1 MSALTIPSAGRL
13 SSIAPI
19 RRQRRLPPRMTRPV
33 SRPSLRTE
41 LLVNFAILA
50 IAALFFAVAT
60 VVLLHE
66 RIEPQRGVLFI
77 SLLVAADVI
86 VVVAVVAF
94 QINRLIVRPLRDTAA
109 TAEAIAGGDLQGRV
123 KPQASLELNQLAES
137 VNRMTER
144 LLEEQAHLVRAE
156 KLASVGRLAA
166 GIAHEIGNPLGAL
179 NGYSH
184 ILRGHV
190 EGNAQALDLVTGFER
205 ETARIDRIV
214 RGLLDYSR
222 PRRPTPTPIDVNE
235 SLRHV
240 VDLLSAQG
248 VLRRMELRLELA
260 NETPRV
266 YGERHDLEQLFV
278 NLLLNASHAVE
289 GTGSV
294 AIKTT
299 CISRSELEAG
309 MVRAGDLPG
318 ETTRHLPSPRVL
330 RWLQLEHRPQE
341 VVKVVVADSGPG
353 VPPEDAERIFD
364 PFYTTREPGK
374 GTGLGL
380 AIVLRIVENFQ
391 GIVWVQSAR
400 EGGAAFHVLFPLA
413 PVGDRKPVSTH
424 IATEPI
430 PTFV

>member
-1 MSALTIPSAGRL
+1 
-13 SSIAPI
+13 
-19 RRQRRLPPRMTRPV
+19 MTRPI

-60 VVLLHE
+60 VVLLYE
-66 RIEPQRGVLFI
+66 RVEPQRGVLYI

-86 VVVAVVAF
+86 VVVAVVGF

-109 TAEAIAGGDLQGRV
+109 TAEAIAAGDLQGRV
-123 KPQASLELNQLAES
+123 KPHASLELNQLADS

-184 ILRGHV
+184 ILRGYV
-190 EGNAQALDLVTGFER
+190 AGNPQALDAVSGFER
-205 ETARIDRIV
+205 ETSRIDRIV

-222 PRRPTPTPIDVNE
+222 PRRPSPTPIDVNE

-289 GTGSV
+289 GQGTV

-299 CISRSELEAG
+299 CISRAELEEG
-309 MVRAGDLPG
+309 MVRAGDAPG
-318 ETTRHLPSPRVL
+318 ATTRHLPSPRVL
-330 RWLQLEHRPQE
+330 RWLQTEHRPQE

-353 VPPEDAERIFD
+353 VPAEDSERIFD
-364 PFYTTREPGK
+364 PFFTTREPGK

-413 PVGDRKPVSTH
+413 PVAEGRQAANR
-424 IATEPI
+424 IETEPI

>member
-1 MSALTIPSAGRL
+1 
-13 SSIAPI
+13 
-19 RRQRRLPPRMTRPV
+19 MTRPV
-33 SRPSLRTE
+33 SRHSLRTE

-50 IAALFFAVAT
+50 VAALFFAVAT
-60 VVLLHE
+60 VVLLYE
-66 RIEPQRGVLFI
+66 RVEPQRGVLYI
-77 SLLVAADVI
+77 SLLVAADVM

-109 TAEAIAGGDLQGRV
+109 TAEAIAAGDLQGRV
-123 KPQASLELNQLAES
+123 KPQASLELNQLADS

-190 EGNAQALDLVTGFER
+190 AGNAQALDAVSGFDR

-222 PRRPTPTPIDVNE
+222 PRRPAPTPIDVNE

-266 YGERHDLEQLFV
+266 HGERHDLEQLFV

-289 GTGSV
+289 GVGTV
-294 AIKTT
+294 AIRTT
-299 CISRSELEAG
+299 CIARSELEAG
-309 MVRAGDLPG
+309 MVRAGDAPG
-318 ETTRHLPSPRVL
+318 ATTRHLPSPRVM
-330 RWLQLEHRPQE
+330 RWLQSDHRPQE

-353 VPPEDAERIFD
+353 VPAEDAERIFD
-364 PFYTTREPGK
+364 PFFTTREPGK

-413 PVGDRKPVSTH
+413 PSPEGHTPARQ
-424 IATEPI
+424 IETEPI

>member
-1 MSALTIPSAGRL
+1 
-13 SSIAPI
+13 
-19 RRQRRLPPRMTRPV
+19 MTRPV
-33 SRPSLRTE
+33 SRTSLRTE

-50 IAALFFAVAT
+50 VAALFFAVAT
-60 VVLLHE
+60 VMVLYDHMEPE
-66 RIEPQRGVLFI
+66 RAVRYV
-77 SLLVAADVI
+77 SLLVAGDVI

-109 TAEAIAGGDLQGRV
+109 TTEAIAAGDLRRRV
-123 KPQASLELNQLAES
+123 APQASLELNQLADS

-184 ILRGHV
+184 ILRGYV
-190 EGNAQALDLVTGFER
+190 AGNAQALDAVTGFDR

-222 PRRPTPTPIDVNE
+222 PRRTAPTPIDVNE

-266 YGERHDLEQLFV
+266 HGERHDLEQLFV

-289 GTGSV
+289 GRGTV

-299 CISRSELEAG
+299 CIARADLEEG
-309 MVRAGDLPG
+309 MVRAGDAPG
-318 ETTRHLPSPRVL
+318 STTPHPPSPRVL
-330 RWLQLEHRPQE
+330 RWLQSDQQPQD

-353 VPPEDAERIFD
+353 VPPEDSERIFD
-364 PFYTTREPGK
+364 PFFTTREPGK

-413 PVGDRKPVSTH
+413 PVADGQT
-424 IATEPI
+424 IATRIDTEPV